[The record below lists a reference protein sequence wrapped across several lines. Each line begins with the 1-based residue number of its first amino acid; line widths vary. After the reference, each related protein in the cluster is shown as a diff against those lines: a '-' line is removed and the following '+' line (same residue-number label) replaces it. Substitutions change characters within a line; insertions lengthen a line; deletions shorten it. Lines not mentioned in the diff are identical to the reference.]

1 MLKKIRIVLAVIF
14 GLLITMLFLDISG
27 VLHRYFA
34 FAAKLQFVPALLA
47 LNAVVLI
54 VLVLLTLIFGRVYC
68 SVICPTGIYQDVVAF
83 FARRLKPKKRRR
95 YRYSKPKTVLRWVIL
110 VLFVIGII
118 AGIGVIPALLDPY
131 SMYGRMVAELLS
143 PLYNGINNLIV
154 KALGDGS
161 YTFVETDIWMKSG
174 VSFALALLTL
184 LVIGYL
190 AWRSGRTYCNT
201 ICPVGTLL
209 GYLSKLSFLKIQID
223 PSTCIQCGRCVRD
236 CKASCIDMKQHTID
250 YSRCVS
256 CFNCIDA
263 CRENS
268 IVYTGSWT
276 TNRKVSQTAGNGIEN
291 EGGNAGKK
299 IATKVAGQE
308 VNIGTGK
315 AEGKAEGKAVQQV
328 TGKAANSR
336 REFITTSLLIAG
348 TAAELM
354 AQDKKRSMIKFPAV
368 RKERFNRMKPVT
380 PPGSVSR
387 GHLNDTCTACLLC
400 VTKCPEKIIR
410 PSANEYGWE
419 FVMQPTLSF
428 EKGYCRTDCTI
439 CSDVCPT
446 DAIKGLTT
454 ENKTQTAIGHAVYL
468 RENCVVVRDDVN
480 CDACWRICPTDAISR
495 EYRDDGKPYIPPT
508 DNPNASTINLRLVPV
523 IDKDKCIGCGAC
535 EYICAARPLAAIHVE
550 GYVTHRLLT

>member
-1 MLKKIRIVLAVIF
+1 MLKKIRVVLAVIF

-27 VLHRYFA
+27 VLYRYFA
-34 FAAKLQFVPALLA
+34 FAVKLQFVPALLA

-54 VLVLLTLIFGRVYC
+54 VLVVLTLIFGRVYC

-83 FARRLKPKKRRR
+83 FARRVKSKKRRR

-110 VLFVIGII
+110 VLFVIGVI
-118 AGIGVIPALLDPY
+118 AGIGIIPALLDPY
-131 SMYGRMVAELLS
+131 SLYGRMVAELLS
-143 PLYNGINNLIV
+143 PLYSGVNNLFV

-161 YTFVETDIWMKSG
+161 YMFVDADIWMKSG

-184 LVIGYL
+184 FIIGYL

-223 PSTCIQCGRCVRD
+223 PSGCIQCGRCVRD
-236 CKASCIDMKQHTID
+236 CKASCIDMKNHTID

-263 CRENS
+263 CRDNS
-268 IVYTGSWT
+268 ISYTGSWT
-276 TNRKVSQTAGNGIEN
+276 KNRKVSQTAGNGIEN
-291 EGGNAGKK
+291 
-299 IATKVAGQE
+299 
-308 VNIGTGK
+308 
-315 AEGKAEGKAVQQV
+315 AVQN
-328 TGKAANSR
+328 TPNSR
-336 REFITTSLLIAG
+336 RQFITTSLLIAG
-348 TAAELM
+348 TAAELR
-354 AQDKKRSMIKFPAV
+354 AQENKRSMIKFPAV
-368 RKERFNRMKPVT
+368 RKERFNRLKPVT
-380 PPGSVSR
+380 PPGSVGR
-387 GHLNDTCTACLLC
+387 EHLNGACTACLLC
-400 VTKCPEKIIR
+400 VAKCPEKIIR
-410 PSANEYGWE
+410 PSVNEYGWE

-454 ENKTQTAIGHAVYL
+454 ENKTQTAIGHAVYI

-495 EYRDDGKPYIPPT
+495 EYRDDGRPYVPPA
-508 DNPNASTINLRLVPV
+508 DNPNASTVNLRLVPV

-550 GYVTHRLLT
+550 GYATHRLLT

>member
-1 MLKKIRIVLAVIF
+1 MLKKIRVALAVIF

-47 LNAVVLI
+47 LNVVVLI
-54 VLVLLTLIFGRVYC
+54 VLVLLTLLFGRVYC

-95 YRYSKPKTVLRWVIL
+95 YRYSKPKTLLRWV
-110 VLFVIGII
+110 VFALFVVGII
-118 AGIGVIPALLDPY
+118 AGVAVIPALLDPY
-131 SMYGRMVAELLS
+131 SLYGRMVTELLS
-143 PLYNGINNLIV
+143 PLYSGVNNLLV
-154 KALGDGS
+154 KALGDGN
-161 YTFVETDIWMKSG
+161 YTFVEADVWMKSG
-174 VSFALALLTL
+174 ISFMLALLTL

-190 AWRSGRTYCNT
+190 AWRNGRTYCNT

-223 PSTCIQCGRCVRD
+223 PSSCIQCGRCVRA
-236 CKASCIDMKQHTID
+236 CKASCIDVKNHAID

-256 CFNCIDA
+256 CFNCIDT
-263 CRENS
+263 CSENG
-268 IVYTGSWT
+268 IAYTVSWPKKRVAT
-276 TNRKVSQTAGNGIEN
+276 QTVSEGLEDAGGKTVQKVAEKVSAQDVEKTAGKEVSKEMAQGVEK
-291 EGGNAGKK
+291 GGS
-299 IATKVAGQE
+299 
-308 VNIGTGK
+308 
-315 AEGKAEGKAVQQV
+315 
-328 TGKAANSR
+328 SR
-336 REFITTSLLIAG
+336 RQFITTSLLIAG
-348 TAAELM
+348 TAAELT
-354 AQDKKRSMIKFPAV
+354 AQSNRRSMIKYPAV
-368 RKERFNRMKPVT
+368 RKDRFNRLKPIT

-387 GHLNDTCTACLLC
+387 EHLNDACTACLLC
-400 VTKCPEKIIR
+400 VAKCPEKIIR
-410 PSANEYGWE
+410 PSVNEYGWE

-446 DAIKGLTT
+446 DAIKELTKA
-454 ENKTQTAIGHAVYL
+454 NKTKTAIGHAVHI

-480 CDACWRICPTDAISR
+480 CDACWRICPTGAITR
-495 EYRDDGKPYIPPT
+495 EYRDDGTPYVPPAN
-508 DNPNASTINLRLVPV
+508 NPNASTVNLRLVPV

-550 GYVTHRLLT
+550 GYATHRLLT

>member
-1 MLKKIRIVLAVIF
+1 MLKKIRVALAVIF
-14 GLLITMLFLDISG
+14 GLLITLLFLDISG

-47 LNAVVLI
+47 LNVVVLV

-83 FARRLKPKKRRR
+83 FARRVKPKKRRR
-95 YRYSKPKTVLRWVIL
+95 YAYSKAKTVLRWVVL
-110 VLFVIGII
+110 VIFVIGVI

-131 SMYGRMVAELLS
+131 SMYGRMVTELLS
-143 PLYNGINNLIV
+143 PLYNGINNLMA
-154 KALGDGS
+154 KALGDGN
-161 YTFVETDIWMKSG
+161 YTFEEADIWMKSG

-209 GYLSKLSFLKIQID
+209 GYLSKLSFLKIQIN
-223 PSTCIQCGRCVRD
+223 PSNCIQCGRCVRD
-236 CKASCIDMKQHTID
+236 CKASCIDMKHHAVD

-263 CRENS
+263 CRDNS
-268 IVYTGSWT
+268 IVYTASWAKKRGT
-276 TNRKVSQTAGNGIEN
+276 GNG
-291 EGGNAGKK
+291 EGQDVEK
-299 IATKVAGQE
+299 IVAKRMANVAGQE
-308 VNIGTGK
+308 VNIEAGK
-315 AEGKAEGKAVQQV
+315 DEGKAVQQV
-328 TGKAANSR
+328 TGKAPNSR

-348 TAAELM
+348 AAAELR
-354 AQDKKRSMIKFPAV
+354 AQEKKRSMIKYPAV
-368 RKERFNRMKPVT
+368 RKERFNRVKPVT

-387 GHLNDTCTACLLC
+387 EHLNDTCTACLLC
-400 VTKCPEKIIR
+400 VAKCPEKIIR
-410 PSANEYGWE
+410 PSVNEYGWE

-446 DAIKGLTT
+446 DAIKRLTA
-454 ENKTQTAIGHAVYL
+454 ENKTQTAIGHAVYV

-480 CDACWRICPTDAISR
+480 CDACWRICPTDAITR
-495 EYRDDGKPYIPPT
+495 EYRDDGKPYVPPA

-523 IDKDKCIGCGAC
+523 IDKDRCIGCGAC

-550 GYVTHRLLT
+550 GYATHRLLT

>member
-1 MLKKIRIVLAVIF
+1 MLKKIRVALAVIF
-14 GLLITMLFLDISG
+14 GLLITLLFLDISG

-47 LNAVVLI
+47 LNVVVLV

-83 FARRLKPKKRRR
+83 FARRVKPKKRRR
-95 YRYSKPKTVLRWVIL
+95 YAYSKAKTVLRWVVL
-110 VLFVIGII
+110 VIFVIGVI
-118 AGIGVIPALLDPY
+118 AGIGIIPALLDPY
-131 SMYGRMVAELLS
+131 SMYGRMVTELLS
-143 PLYNGINNLIV
+143 PLYNGINNLMA
-154 KALGDGS
+154 KALGDGN
-161 YTFVETDIWMKSG
+161 YTFVEADIWMKSG

-209 GYLSKLSFLKIQID
+209 GYLSKLSFLKIQIN
-223 PSTCIQCGRCVRD
+223 PSSCIQCGRCVRD
-236 CKASCIDMKQHTID
+236 CKASCIDMKHHAVD

-263 CRENS
+263 CKDNS
-268 IVYTGSWT
+268 IVYTASWT
-276 TNRKVSQTAGNGIEN
+276 KKRGTGNG
-291 EGGNAGKK
+291 EGQDVEK
-299 IATKVAGQE
+299 IVAKGMANVAGQE

-315 AEGKAEGKAVQQV
+315 AEGKAVQQV
-328 TGKAANSR
+328 TGKAPNSR

-348 TAAELM
+348 TVAELR
-354 AQDKKRSMIKFPAV
+354 AQEKKRSMIKYPAV
-368 RKERFNRMKPVT
+368 RKERFNRLKPVT

-387 GHLNDTCTACLLC
+387 EHLNDTCTACLLC
-400 VTKCPEKIIR
+400 VAKCPEKIIR
-410 PSANEYGWE
+410 PSVNEYGWE

-439 CSDVCPT
+439 CSDMCPT
-446 DAIKGLTT
+446 DAIKGLTA
-454 ENKTQTAIGHAVYL
+454 ENKIQTAIGHAVYV

-480 CDACWRICPTDAISR
+480 CDACWRICPTNAITR
-495 EYRDDGKPYIPPT
+495 EYRDNGKPYVPPA
-508 DNPNASTINLRLVPV
+508 DNPNGSTINLRLVPV

-550 GYVTHRLLT
+550 GYATHRLLT

>member
-1 MLKKIRIVLAVIF
+1 MLKKTRVALAVIF
-14 GLLITMLFLDISG
+14 GLLITLLFLDVSG

-47 LNAVVLI
+47 LNVVVLV

-83 FARRLKPKKRRR
+83 FARRVKPKKRRR
-95 YRYSKPKTVLRWVIL
+95 YAYSKAKTVLRWVVL
-110 VLFVIGII
+110 VIFVIGVI
-118 AGIGVIPALLDPY
+118 AGIGIIPALLDPY

-143 PLYNGINNLIV
+143 PLYNGINNLMA
-154 KALGDGS
+154 KALGDGN
-161 YTFVETDIWMKSG
+161 YTFVEADIWMKSG

-209 GYLSKLSFLKIQID
+209 GYLSKLSFLKIQIN
-223 PSTCIQCGRCVRD
+223 PSSCIQCGRCVRD
-236 CKASCIDMKQHTID
+236 CKASCIDMKHHAVD
-250 YSRCVS
+250 YSRCAS

-263 CRENS
+263 CKDNS
-268 IVYTGSWT
+268 IVYTASWT
-276 TNRKVSQTAGNGIEN
+276 KKRGTGNG
-291 EGGNAGKK
+291 EGQDVEK
-299 IATKVAGQE
+299 IVAKGMANVAGQE

-315 AEGKAEGKAVQQV
+315 AEGKAVQQV
-328 TGKAANSR
+328 TGKAPNSR

-348 TAAELM
+348 TVAELR
-354 AQDKKRSMIKFPAV
+354 AQEKKRSMIKYPAV
-368 RKERFNRMKPVT
+368 RKERFNRLKPVT

-387 GHLNDTCTACLLC
+387 EHLNDTCTACLLC
-400 VTKCPEKIIR
+400 VAKCPEKIIR
-410 PSANEYGWE
+410 PSVNEYGWE

-439 CSDVCPT
+439 CSDMCPT
-446 DAIKGLTT
+446 DAIKGLTA
-454 ENKTQTAIGHAVYL
+454 ENKIQTAIGHAVYV

-480 CDACWRICPTDAISR
+480 CDACWRICPTNAITR
-495 EYRDDGKPYIPPT
+495 EYRDNGKPYVPPA
-508 DNPNASTINLRLVPV
+508 DNPNGSTINLRLVPV

-550 GYVTHRLLT
+550 GYATHRLLT